1 MDHFNLE
8 TLAVSFSIAYV
19 IFAAFE
25 KKVCW
30 WFGLAGSL
38 IYIFIF
44 YDVNLYMES
53 LLSVYY
59 AFMAVC
65 GLFVWG
71 KSENKNHKRP
81 IIKLDM
87 RTHFLILLLII
98 TLTAISGYFL
108 TEASDAYM
116 PYLDS
121 FTTWSSVIATIL
133 VVRKVLENWIYWIS
147 IDTISIYIYLERD
160 LNQTVF
166 LYFIYLLIAI
176 TGFLIWKKNFGY
188 QSRKSTC

>member
-19 IFAAFE
+19 IFAALE

-59 AFMAVC
+59 ASMAVC
-65 GLFVWG
+65 GLFVWA
-71 KSENKNHKRP
+71 KSENKNPPSNNNLHQQEG
-81 IIKLDM
+81 D
-87 RTHFLILLLII
+87 RT
-98 TLTAISGYFL
+98 
-108 TEASDAYM
+108 
-116 PYLDS
+116 
-121 FTTWSSVIATIL
+121 
-133 VVRKVLENWIYWIS
+133 
-147 IDTISIYIYLERD
+147 
-160 LNQTVF
+160 
-166 LYFIYLLIAI
+166 
-176 TGFLIWKKNFGY
+176 
-188 QSRKSTC
+188 QSNHHQC

>member
-30 WFGLAGSL
+30 WFGLAGSV

-59 AFMAVC
+59 A
-65 GLFVWG
+65 L
-71 KSENKNHKRP
+71 S
-81 IIKLDM
+81 
-87 RTHFLILLLII
+87 LIHI
-98 TLTAISGYFL
+98 
-108 TEASDAYM
+108 
-116 PYLDS
+116 
-121 FTTWSSVIATIL
+121 
-133 VVRKVLENWIYWIS
+133 
-147 IDTISIYIYLERD
+147 
-160 LNQTVF
+160 
-166 LYFIYLLIAI
+166 
-176 TGFLIWKKNFGY
+176 
-188 QSRKSTC
+188 

>member
-53 LLSVYY
+53 CLLYTSPSPRDSN
-59 AFMAVC
+59 
-65 GLFVWG
+65 L
-71 KSENKNHKRP
+71 SR
-81 IIKLDM
+81 
-87 RTHFLILLLII
+87 
-98 TLTAISGYFL
+98 
-108 TEASDAYM
+108 M
-116 PYLDS
+116 P
-121 FTTWSSVIATIL
+121 SSA
-133 VVRKVLENWIYWIS
+133 
-147 IDTISIYIYLERD
+147 
-160 LNQTVF
+160 
-166 LYFIYLLIAI
+166 
-176 TGFLIWKKNFGY
+176 
-188 QSRKSTC
+188 

>member
-1 MDHFNLE
+1 
-8 TLAVSFSIAYV
+8 
-19 IFAAFE
+19 
-25 KKVCW
+25 
-30 WFGLAGSL
+30 
-38 IYIFIF
+38 
-44 YDVNLYMES
+44 
-53 LLSVYY
+53 
-59 AFMAVC
+59 
-65 GLFVWG
+65 
-71 KSENKNHKRP
+71 
-81 IIKLDM
+81 
-87 RTHFLILLLII
+87 
-98 TLTAISGYFL
+98 
-108 TEASDAYM
+108 M

>member
-71 KSENKNHKRP
+71 KGESNNHKRP

-87 RTHFLILLLII
+87 STHFLILLLII
-98 TLTAISGYFL
+98 TLTAISGYIL
-108 TEASDAYM
+108 TETSDAYM

>member
-38 IYIFIF
+38 IYILIF

-98 TLTAISGYFL
+98 TLTAISGYIL
-108 TEASDAYM
+108 TRASDAHM

-147 IDTISIYIYLERD
+147 IDTISIYIYWERD

-166 LYFIYLLIAI
+166 L
-176 TGFLIWKKNFGY
+176 
-188 QSRKSTC
+188 